1 MTEGLNL
8 RNPPYLVYA
17 PASGSSYYFRSIIPK
32 DLVSHFGGLREF
44 RISLKCAIKSRSLKT
59 TKVLNK
65 IVSIIYEE
73 IRQGMKSLEIEDI
86 KEILRTE
93 IRKQILHSHHV
104 FEGTNRWDDTGIEK
118 SLDSI
123 QKKETNLK
131 DVLKSDLKSYQGEVD
146 SKLEGILGSMDIL
159 AQKDS
164 VDFKRL
170 RNNFIDLYLL
180 RHEWMRELVDKTG
193 KTDDQFRRDAELKLR
208 LELFPELSELSDSM
222 LSEDNRELTEG
233 VR

>member
-73 IRQGMKSLEIEDI
+73 IRQGMKSLEIEDWPCPEKRDNELRVASEFI
-86 KEILRTE
+86 KELT
-93 IRKQILHSHHV
+93 
-104 FEGTNRWDDTGIEK
+104 FG
-118 SLDSI
+118 
-123 QKKETNLK
+123 
-131 DVLKSDLKSYQGEVD
+131 
-146 SKLEGILGSMDIL
+146 
-159 AQKDS
+159 
-164 VDFKRL
+164 
-170 RNNFIDLYLL
+170 LL
-180 RHEWMRELVDKTG
+180 RS
-193 KTDDQFRRDAELKLR
+193 
-208 LELFPELSELSDSM
+208 FP
-222 LSEDNRELTEG
+222 
-233 VR
+233 